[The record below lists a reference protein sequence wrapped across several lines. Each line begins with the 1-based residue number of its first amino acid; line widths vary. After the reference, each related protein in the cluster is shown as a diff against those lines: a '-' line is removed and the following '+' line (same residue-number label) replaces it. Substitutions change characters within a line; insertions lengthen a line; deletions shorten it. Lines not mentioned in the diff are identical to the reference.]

1 MSHVMDCRTLFTRP
15 GARAF
20 SLFEVMIAMA
30 VASLVAVTLAA
41 LGIYFSRSLSM
52 VMNHIDIEAQSRVA
66 MDTMSREIR
75 RATSVTGLTTNSITL
90 RVKANRVTYAIN
102 ATDRTLTRVERDSLG
117 SVLDTRVFLR
127 ECNSASF
134 ETYQRNATNAT
145 YNTFPSA
152 TTRDAKIVR
161 LRWSLSRTNYS
172 NKLVVGTMNSA
183 RIVIRKKS
191 T

>member
-1 MSHVMDCRTLFTRP
+1 MDCRTLFTRP

-20 SLFEVMIAMA
+20 TLFEVMIALA

-127 ECNSASF
+127 ECTGASF

-152 TTRDAKIVR
+152 TTSDAKIVR
-161 LRWSLSRTNYS
+161 LRWSLSRTNYNS
-172 NKLVVGTMNSA
+172 KLAVGTMSSA